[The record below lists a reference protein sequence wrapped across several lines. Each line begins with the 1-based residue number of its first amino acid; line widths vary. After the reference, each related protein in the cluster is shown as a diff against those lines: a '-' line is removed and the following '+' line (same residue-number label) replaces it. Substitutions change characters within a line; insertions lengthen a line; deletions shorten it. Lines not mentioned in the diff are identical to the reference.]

1 MKFVGFS
8 IWSRRNIIRQI
19 RREEDNGK
27 KEFQKIVKDKM
38 KAMGFKVSGNSIYK
52 ILSEDYVIGLY
63 LIHRSYCKG
72 YVIDVG
78 ALYLPDSEKW
88 PIRGGLDFDW
98 YLSFW
103 FPKKPGDNILK
114 YFAEEDYNEL
124 DMENLMDYFEYD
136 TRTEEELEILLDAN
150 IQKFLL
156 PIYDK
161 KYPIQYYEKRNSDL
175 VVQRWEI
182 VDKLLP
188 LGNFDKDKIYN
199 FKKKWESG
207 TRITKEE
214 WELLDRG

>member
-1 MKFVGFS
+1 
-8 IWSRRNIIRQI
+8 
-19 RREEDNGK
+19 
-27 KEFQKIVKDKM
+27 M

-136 TRTEEELEILLDAN
+136 TRTKEELEILLDAN

-161 KYPIQYYEKRNSDL
+161 KYPIQYYEKRNSSL

-214 WELLDRG
+214 WELLDQG